1 MDPAQNLSRAM
12 PVIFTMAMGPMRL
25 VVVIGDPTIMF
36 DAHLFPRLGFSKV
49 KISHSSLDIDYVELS
64 LPAVV
69 PSPLRPLRWRS
80 RPVSARRGADLQRR
94 PPGAAPAGGAA
105 LAPGAPA
112 AHLAGGAADRKS
124 TRLNSSHLVISYAV
138 FCLTKIKPPRS
149 EPEERPLDTT
159 PIVGL

>member
-112 AHLAGGAADRKS
+112 AHLAGGAARVDAARHPCTGPAS
-124 TRLNSSHLVISYAV
+124 PGAARAG
-138 FCLTKIKPPRS
+138 
-149 EPEERPLDTT
+149 
-159 PIVGL
+159 VGGLGGALAALARGARASGEL